1 MIMAIWRR
9 RNKLQVNQVRHSIT
23 TATYQD
29 GDFPLIELK
38 LRVTHGEEGANKKG
52 SRRNTPSEIEEIILT
67 MTLFEANEML
77 QHFQLIVSNTTRLYQ
92 ARSAINIPWAD
103 GGL

>member
-1 MIMAIWRR
+1 MAIWRNK
-9 RNKLQVNQVRHSIT
+9 NKLLLDSVKHSIT

-38 LRVTHGEEGANKKG
+38 LRVTNGEEGKKKRGSKKNK
-52 SRRNTPSEIEEIILT
+52 PSDVEEVILT
-67 MTLFEANEML
+67 MTLFEANEL
-77 QHFQLIVSNTTRLYQ
+77 LKHFQLIVSNTTRLYQ

>member
-1 MIMAIWRR
+1 MAIWRNK
-9 RNKLQVNQVRHSIT
+9 NKLLLDAVKHSIT

-38 LRVTHGEEGANKKG
+38 LRVNNGEEGKRKRG
-52 SRRNTPSEIEEIILT
+52 SRKNKPSDVEEVILT
-67 MTLFEANEML
+67 MTLFEANEL
-77 QHFQLIVSNTTRLYQ
+77 LKHFQLIVSNTTRLYQ

-103 GGL
+103 GGQ